1 MSILRTTGFKV
12 GVALIAALVI
22 ATAVV
27 NGTGMF
33 KNKDIPVTVV
43 FPDASP
49 LIPGNLVRMSGVEV
63 GKIESVDLRNGQAA
77 VRMRLDPSVLPLHKD
92 ASAKIRPVTLLGER
106 FIDLNRGSD
115 GSPVM
120 VDPRVIPAQHTTRA
134 VDLDEVLNSLNQPTS
149 ASLAALVTTLG
160 EGTGGQGQNVDGAVK
175 ALAPAMQNTQQLGN
189 VLQQQNAVLG
199 QLVDRASPVA
209 QALAARNGGNLDQAV
224 EQGKNMLAAVAA
236 QRQAMK
242 DSLGQLPGTLQEA
255 RHVLDEAAGTA
266 EAGTP
271 ALRDIRPTT
280 DNLPQ
285 ISREL
290 NQFADTANPAMASLP
305 PVLDKGKTLL
315 DQAAPAVRDLRPG
328 ADALPKESRSAN
340 RLVGDLTPA
349 MGTAMDFIRGW
360 AMSTNGRDALGNY
373 FRAFV
378 VTTPQGVLQI
388 PGVGTGPP
396 GAPSPAPTPQLPIP
410 GVPGVPPP
418 LPGLPS
424 VPGVPI
430 LPPPGAP
437 PGGND
442 SATGLDQKQ
451 ESGLVGQLLGG
462 R

>member
-1 MSILRTTGFKV
+1 MRIVKRKGFKI
-12 GVALIAALVI
+12 GLALVAALVI
-22 ATAVV
+22 AAAVV

-33 KNKDIPVTVV
+33 KKQGVALTVM

-49 LIPGNLVRMSGVEV
+49 LIPGNLVRLSGVEV
-63 GKIESVDLRNGQAA
+63 GKIESVDLHNGQAA
-77 VRMRLDPSVLPLHKD
+77 VRMQLDPSVLPLHKD

-115 GSPVM
+115 NSPVL
-120 VDPRVIPAQHTTRA
+120 DEPRVISAQHTNRA
-134 VDLDEVLNSLNQPTS
+134 VDLDEVLNSLDHPTS

-160 EGTGGQGQNVDGAVK
+160 EGAGGQGKDVDAAVK
-175 ALAPAMQNTQQLGN
+175 ALAPAMQNTQQLGG

-224 EQGKNMLAAVAA
+224 DQGKKMLASVAA

-242 DSLGQLPGTLQEA
+242 DSLGQLPGTLQQA
-255 RHVLDEAAGTA
+255 RHVLGEASGTA

-271 ALRDIRPTT
+271 ALRDIRPAT

-285 ISREL
+285 ISKEL
-290 NQFADTANPAMASLP
+290 NNFADTADPAMASLP
-305 PVLDKGKTLL
+305 PVLDKAKGLL
-315 DQAAPAVRDLRPG
+315 DQAAPAARDLRPG
-328 ADALPKESRSAN
+328 ADALPGVSGSAN

-349 MGTAMDFIRGW
+349 MGTAMDFVRYW

-378 VTTPQGVLQI
+378 VTSPQGLVQI

-396 GAPSPAPTPQLPIP
+396 GAPTPPPTPQLPIP

-424 VPGVPI
+424 VPGLPV
-430 LPPPGAP
+430 PPPLGAP
-437 PGGND
+437 QGAND

-451 ESGLVGQLLGG
+451 ETGLVGQLLGG